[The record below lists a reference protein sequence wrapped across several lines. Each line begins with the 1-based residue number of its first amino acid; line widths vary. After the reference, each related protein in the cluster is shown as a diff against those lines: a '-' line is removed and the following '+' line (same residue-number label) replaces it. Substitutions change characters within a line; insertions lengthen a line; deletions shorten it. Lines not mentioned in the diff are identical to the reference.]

1 MKKLLKAEEI
11 KTLFVVDATA
21 YDKDMFEQ
29 LIIAAKRSSF
39 WGASTDADI
48 TITHCDTVGGT
59 YEAYDVINVAPG
71 AGEVVQFEVNL
82 VGVKQF
88 FKIGIEKIAT
98 DPILDVVGILADDR
112 YVEEATS
119 LDLVVNPTPRAVLS
133 LDSYEI

>member
-11 KTLFVVDATA
+11 KTLFVVDGTA

-29 LIIAAKRSSF
+29 LIIAAKRSAE

-48 TITHCDTVGGT
+48 TITHCDTVDGT
-59 YEAYDVINVAPG
+59 YVAFDTINVAP
-71 AGEVVQFEVNL
+71 AASEVVQFEVNL
-82 VGVKQF
+82 VAVKQF
-88 FKIGIEKIAT
+88 FKIGIEKIVA

-119 LDLVVNPTPRAVLS
+119 LDLVVDPTPRTVLS
-133 LDSYEI
+133 LDSYVI